1 MDFYTAK
8 PNGSGRCSPRRSAST
23 FRYHRSE
30 TIQFRD
36 FLEGPANTSIG
47 HKRFRRAARAA
58 LPAMLQK
65 REPPW

>member
-1 MDFYTAK
+1 MSMGFYTAK

-23 FRYHRSE
+23 FRYHRYE

-36 FLEGPANTSIG
+36 FLDGPANTSIG
-47 HKRFRRAARAA
+47 HNRFHRAA